1 MEWECAGAEVWIEV
15 GQLEPVAQEV
25 LGVSEAAGAVTAVD
39 LEDVGEWKEE
49 ASVALDGED
58 PLWTE
63 WAAEV
68 EEEWARPVGRWI

>member
-1 MEWECAGAEVWIEV
+1 M

-25 LGVSEAAGAVTAVD
+25 LGGSEAAGAATAVG

-68 EEEWARPVGRWI
+68 GEEWAHLVERWI

>member
-1 MEWECAGAEVWIEV
+1 M
-15 GQLEPVAQEV
+15 GQLEPVAREV
-25 LGVSEAAGAVTAVD
+25 LGVSEVAGAVTAVD
-39 LEDVGEWKEE
+39 LEDVGGWKEE

-68 EEEWARPVGRWI
+68 EEEWARPVERWI